1 MTLFGFRKWHS
12 NSGNFPYKMIAS
24 LIVTI
29 SIYNANLKSRSMKTP
44 LFTLLSEKQGGIYSV
59 SPDATV
65 REAALMMNDH
75 HIGSVVVLEE
85 TKLVGIFTERDVM
98 KRIVMNSLD
107 PSVTLVGQVMTEKVT
122 TVPVTT
128 TVGKAME
135 LMVTMRLRHL
145 PVMKDGEL
153 VGVISIRDL
162 TGCISK
168 SFEFETDAL
177 WSFIKSGFPHAVS
190 DIK

>member
-1 MTLFGFRKWHS
+1 MG
-12 NSGNFPYKMIAS
+12 FPYKMITS
-24 LIVTI
+24 LIVAI
-29 SIYNANLKSRSMKTP
+29 SFSNANLESRSMKAP
-44 LFTLLSEKQGGIYSV
+44 LSTLLSEKKGGIYSV

-65 REAALMMNDH
+65 REATHMINDH

-98 KRIVMNSLD
+98 KRIVMNALD
-107 PSVTLVGQVMTEKVT
+107 PCVTLVGQVMTEKVT
-122 TVPVTT
+122 TVPLTT
-128 TVGKAME
+128 TVGKALE

-153 VGVISIRDL
+153 AGVISIRDL

-168 SFEFETDAL
+168 SFEFEADTL
-177 WSFIKSGFPHAVS
+177 WSFINSGFPHAVLG
-190 DIK
+190 IK

>member
-1 MTLFGFRKWHS
+1 
-12 NSGNFPYKMIAS
+12 
-24 LIVTI
+24 
-29 SIYNANLKSRSMKTP
+29 MKTP
-44 LFTLLSEKQGGIYSV
+44 LSTLLSEKQGGIYSV

-65 REAALMMNDH
+65 REAAHMMNNH

-122 TVPVTT
+122 TVTPTI

-162 TGCISK
+162 TGYISN
-168 SFEFETDAL
+168 SFEFETATL
-177 WSFIKSGFPHAVS
+177 WSFINGGFPHAVS
-190 DIK
+190 GIK